1 MTRELERSITWPRW
15 VRLETFGTPSYI
27 AAYSAI
33 WPILIPLILFSSSI
47 STLNC
52 FPHFSFL
59 LFSSF
64 PSLSSLFC
72 LFLFPFFPLP
82 YFPPFPYPLSS
93 SFSVSSFLSPL
104 PLSFHFRFFQQWG
117 YRHVAGVASCCT
129 GSLVTILITFSMG
142 HNHSLLL
149 IRNKLTIRWLQ

>member
-15 VRLETFGTPSYI
+15 VRLETFGTPLVHCS
-27 AAYSAI
+27 
-33 WPILIPLILFSSSI
+33 LFSNLTHSDSI
-47 STLNC
+47 HFFFFLN
-52 FPHFSFL
+52 FYPQL
-59 LFSSF
+59 LSPFF
-64 PSLSSLFC
+64 VFIV
-72 LFLFPFFPLP
+72 FLFPFPLL
-82 YFPPFPYPLSS
+82 PFLSVPFSFLPLTLLLPSPIHFHPLS
-93 SFSVSSFLSPL
+93 LSPSL
-104 PLSFHFRFFQQWG
+104 HLSFHFLFFQQWG